1 MIDVATLSVIRR
13 WALREH
19 LSLREIARRTGLSRN
34 TIKKYLRADTVE
46 PRYAKRVSPSKLDP
60 FADKLA
66 RWLKTE
72 AGKSR
77 KQRRTVKQMH
87 ADLAAVGYHG
97 SYNRV
102 AAFCTCL
109 AGQTAGSRANH

>member
-66 RWLKTE
+66 GWLKTFIASCCSSRTPQPYE
-72 AGKSR
+72 AHQSHGLLEC
-77 KQRRTVKQMH
+77 VC
-87 ADLAAVGYHG
+87 DLAAA
-97 SYNRV
+97 RPKKPP
-102 AAFCTCL
+102 
-109 AGQTAGSRANH
+109 RIR